1 MVVANT
7 ITLWPSRA
15 TALERLC
22 DPAFED
28 CRVPLLNLIQNEKV
42 AIDVAFWFMSDTRYS
57 NAIIARWKAGV
68 PVRILMDT
76 DANAAHSANASI
88 LAALKSAGIPM
99 RQKSSGGILHW
110 KMMIFAGQHTVEWSG
125 ANYSTVAFAPG
136 VPYQDYEDEI
146 IHFTDDNSL
155 VGSFQTKYDD
165 IWTSTSGYANY
176 ANVTTL
182 TRRYPTFPIAPEL
195 NFPPAENY
203 RTRAVARYNAE
214 TVGIDVSMFRI
225 TDISHTN
232 AIIAA
237 KKRGVPVRLITDPTE
252 YRNPDRLWHSY
263 NVDLLYTAG
272 VSVKFINHKG
282 VSHEKLVLLRSQG
295 MGIFGSSNWTSP
307 SAASQLEHNLFT
319 TDATIVQWLRAHW
332 DRKWNNTGPSP
343 ETKVFVPLPPNTPT
357 LVSPANGAGS
367 ISSSVTLKW
376 YAGKW
381 AHKYDVYVGT
391 SSSSMTRILT
401 DRELGPSQTATDYK
415 SATVSGLQPNT
426 TYYWKVVS
434 RTMANLTATSAT
446 WSFSTGTSTGGGSG
460 TTTLPNGWTT
470 SDIGGVAAAGSASV
484 SGSTFTVKGSGAD
497 IWGTADEFRFVYK
510 PLTGD
515 GSITARVDS
524 ITNQNA
530 WSKAGVMMRE
540 TLAPGSKHATMLVSS
555 SRGLAFQRRTST
567 NGSSLSTAGAQ
578 ATAPY
583 WVRITR
589 TGTTFRAYQS
599 TNGSTWTL
607 IGSATMNV
615 TPTIYVG
622 LAVTSHADG
631 AVTTATFSGVQ

>member
-1 MVVANT
+1 
-7 ITLWPSRA
+7 
-15 TALERLC
+15 
-22 DPAFED
+22 
-28 CRVPLLNLIQNEKV
+28 
-42 AIDVAFWFMSDTRYS
+42 
-57 NAIIARWKAGV
+57 
-68 PVRILMDT
+68 
-76 DANAAHSANASI
+76 
-88 LAALKSAGIPM
+88 
-99 RQKSSGGILHW
+99 
-110 KMMIFAGQHTVEWSG
+110 
-125 ANYSTVAFAPG
+125 
-136 VPYQDYEDEI
+136 
-146 IHFTDDNSL
+146 
-155 VGSFQTKYDD
+155 
-165 IWTSTSGYANY
+165 
-176 ANVTTL
+176 
-182 TRRYPTFPIAPEL
+182 
-195 NFPPAENY
+195 
-203 RTRAVARYNAE
+203 
-214 TVGIDVSMFRI
+214 
-225 TDISHTN
+225 
-232 AIIAA
+232 
-237 KKRGVPVRLITDPTE
+237 
-252 YRNPDRLWHSY
+252 
-263 NVDLLYTAG
+263 
-272 VSVKFINHKG
+272 
-282 VSHEKLVLLRSQG
+282 
-295 MGIFGSSNWTSP
+295 
-307 SAASQLEHNLFT
+307 
-319 TDATIVQWLRAHW
+319 
-332 DRKWNNTGPSP
+332 
-343 ETKVFVPLPPNTPT
+343 
-357 LVSPANGAGS
+357 
-367 ISSSVTLKW
+367 
-376 YAGKW
+376 
-381 AHKYDVYVGT
+381 
-391 SSSSMTRILT
+391 
-401 DRELGPSQTATDYK
+401 
-415 SATVSGLQPNT
+415 
-426 TYYWKVVS
+426 
-434 RTMANLTATSAT
+434 MANLTATSAT